1 MNERERV
8 IIAGAGPVGL
18 SAAIYL
24 ASRGLPVTVLEA
36 GPQLGRDLR
45 ASTFHPPTLDML
57 DEYGITEQVIAQ
69 GLVAATWQIRD
80 RFAGV
85 VGGGDRRCNVSGHAQ
100 GRLPKAIHPRLNSK
114 LQ

>member
-80 RFAGV
+80 RVAGV
-85 VGGGDRRCNVSGHAQ
+85 IGDTILAGLYIFRDLFLGLAFHSYSR
-100 GRLPKAIHPRLNSK
+100 
-114 LQ
+114 